1 MRGLPDHTIGN
12 LALWSTNSIT
22 SDFKNLAI
30 FSLYRWTFF
39 PPEDLPLLYPLYPD
53 STDAVFQVDLL
64 APDLSRHPLLSLS
77 HPAQCTLS
85 PGELLFVPA
94 GSPHQVENLQP
105 SLAISANFVD
115 SSNLEGV
122 VRELRV
128 NGLRDPRAQALLQTL
143 ENPEFCRSVD
153 YGQKD
158 LPWREFKTWPR

>member
-1 MRGLPDHTIGN
+1 MPL
-12 LALWSTNSIT
+12 
-22 SDFKNLAI
+22 
-30 FSLYRWTFF
+30 SLCRWTFF
-39 PPEDLPLLYPLYPD
+39 PPEDLPLLYPVYPD
-53 STDAVFQVDLL
+53 STDAVFQVDLS

-77 HPAQCTLS
+77 HPTQCTLS

-128 NGLRDPRAQALLQTL
+128 NGLRDPRAHALLQTL